1 MSEPLIEV
9 REARTDEASAVGA
22 LTVAGYDANGYLVMP
37 DGTRDV
43 KYAAWLNDAL
53 TRIRD
58 GVVLV
63 AVDPDEPETHL
74 GTVTW
79 CPPGSPLRELATQDD
94 QGEFRTLSVDVSA
107 RRRGVGAALVD
118 WCLAEARA
126 TGLREVLL
134 SSVPVM
140 TDAHR
145 LYRSRGFQRRPE
157 LDWEPI
163 PDVVLWA
170 FSLTL

>member
-1 MSEPLIEV
+1 VSDVHV
-9 REARTDEASAVGA
+9 RPARTDEATAVGA
-22 LTVAGYDANGYLVMP
+22 LTVAGYDANDYLVMP
-37 DGTRDV
+37 DGSRDV
-43 KYAAWLNDAL
+43 EYAAWLADAL
-53 TRIRD
+53 TRIHD

-63 AVDPDEPETHL
+63 AVDADEPENLL

-79 CPPGSPLRELATQDD
+79 CPPGSPLRELAAQDD
-94 QGEFRTLSVDVSA
+94 QGEFRTLSVAASA

-118 WCLAEARA
+118 WCLIEARA
-126 TGLREVLL
+126 TGLREVVL

-145 LYRSRGFQRRPE
+145 LYRSRGFERRHD
-157 LDWEPI
+157 LGWEPF
-163 PDVVLWA
+163 PDVLLWG